1 MPELPEVEHVK
12 RGIEPKI
19 IGTTIKNVMFSDKV
33 KIGKD
38 AGKETIIKGVSLND
52 FVKRTQ
58 HYKIVSV
65 YRRSKYIFIE
75 IENESN
81 NHIVMCHFGMTGAFF
96 TAPELSDIAIEN
108 HRKHWHVMFEL
119 DNGLKLI
126 YTDIRRFGELRALE
140 DLNEYPS
147 VLKIAPEPFVE
158 EAYAHYLEKVS
169 SKKFIKKPIK
179 VAILDHSVISGCG
192 NIYAC
197 EALLRA
203 GILPMRPVNS
213 LNDSELKKVFNEVVN
228 VLQEGIDN
236 GGSSISDYYNA
247 DGEKGTMQDKHMI
260 YGKKVCGNC
269 GGPVEQEVIATR
281 NTHYCPN
288 CQK

>member
-12 RGIEPKI
+12 RGIEPKL
-19 IGTTIKNVMFSDKV
+19 IGRTIQHIKFSDKV

-38 AGKETIIKGVSLND
+38 TGKETIVKGTSLEEFKARIENY
-52 FVKRTQ
+52 T
-58 HYKIVSV
+58 ITNV

-75 IENESN
+75 LEKDQ
-81 NHIVMCHFGMTGAFF
+81 NHHIMMCHFGMTGAFF
-96 TAPELSDIAIEN
+96 TVPQLEDITIPN
-108 HRKHWHVMFEL
+108 HKKHWHVIFEL
-119 DNGLKLI
+119 DNGIKLI
-126 YTDIRRFGELRALE
+126 YTDIRRFGEIRALK
-140 DLNEYPS
+140 DLTEYPS
-147 VLKIAPEPFVE
+147 VLKIAPEPFFE
-158 EAYAHYLEKVS
+158 EAFHHYKEQIKT
-169 SKKFIKKPIK
+169 KKFINKPIK
-179 VAILDHSVISGCG
+179 VAILDHTVISGCG

-203 GILPMRPVNS
+203 GVLPSRSVKD
-213 LNDSELKKVFNEVVN
+213 LSEQEQEKVFHEVVK

-247 DGEKGTMQDKHMI
+247 DGEKGTMQERHLV
-260 YGKKVCGNC
+260 YGKNICGQC
-269 GGPVEQEVIATR
+269 GGTIEQEIIATR